1 MKRILISLFLIVM
14 IAPLAAFSQS
24 LQLTDSLSVIRNQNI
39 KYMLDLRFRGGAG
52 EFERQLIAAVDYPDM
67 ARRECVVGVVI
78 LSFNVSCSNELGDFR
93 MRNPLGHGFNEKL
106 NAFFVSTEGHWNA
119 CSDDRYTRFEIPV
132 AFTLSG
138 TETNA
143 RGFITVEGEN
153 PGYKCRSD
161 QHYLDRYER
170 YMEKGRKRKALEMI
184 DVLVRRDP
192 LNNTYTKLKR
202 EILNDN
208 E

>member
-1 MKRILISLFLIVM
+1 M
-14 IAPLAAFSQS
+14 APALMFSQS
-24 LQLTDSLSVIRNQNI
+24 GQLTDSLRLIRNENI
-39 KYMLDLRFRGGAG
+39 KYLLDLRFRGGAG
-52 EFERQLIAAVDYPDM
+52 EFERQLVAAVDYPDM

-78 LSFNVSCSNELGDFR
+78 LSFTVSCDNELGDFR
-93 MRNPLGHGFNEKL
+93 MRNPLGFGFNEKL
-106 NAFFVSTEGHWNA
+106 NAFFTSTEYNWNA

-143 RGFITVEGEN
+143 KGFITVEGEN

-184 DVLVRRDP
+184 DILVRRDP
-192 LNNTYTKLKR
+192 LNNTYTKWKR
-202 EILNDN
+202 ELLSNN